1 MLFLSSF
8 RDYSLGL
15 KEALKDLEQDLYEN
29 ELRFIMLIAN
39 SNFICYYLL

>member
-8 RDYSLGL
+8 RDYSLEL

-29 ELRFIMLIAN
+29 ELRFIILIVN